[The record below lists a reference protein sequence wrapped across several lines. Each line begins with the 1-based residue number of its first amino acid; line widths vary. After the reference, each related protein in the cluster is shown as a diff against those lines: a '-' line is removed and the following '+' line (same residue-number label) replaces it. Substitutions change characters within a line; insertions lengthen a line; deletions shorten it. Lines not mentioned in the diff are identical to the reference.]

1 MIEIKYFARL
11 SESLGIKSEKIE
23 IDDQIQTA
31 ADVIQR
37 LINRGGKWA
46 DEFSGDN
53 KILVAINQEMR
64 EPGATVTDGDELA
77 FFPPVTGG

>member
-11 SESLGIKSEKIE
+11 SESLGMRSEQLE
-23 IDDQIQTA
+23 IDEQIQTA
-31 ADVIQR
+31 SDVIDQ
-37 LINRGGKWA
+37 LITRGGNWA

-64 EPGATVTDGDELA
+64 ESGASINDGDELA

>member
-11 SESLGIKSEKIE
+11 SESLEMRSEQLE
-23 IDDQIQTA
+23 FDDQIQTA

-37 LINRGGKWA
+37 LISRGGKWA
-46 DEFSGDN
+46 DEFNGDN

-64 EPGATVTDGDELA
+64 EPDVTVNDGDEVA

>member
-11 SESLGIKSEKIE
+11 SESLGKRSDQLEF
-23 IDDQIQTA
+23 DDQIQTA

-37 LINRGGKWA
+37 LIDRGGKWA
-46 DEFSGDN
+46 DEFNGDN
-53 KILVAINQEMR
+53 KILVAINQQMR
-64 EPGATVTDGDELA
+64 EPEASVNDGDEVA

>member
-11 SESLGIKSEKIE
+11 SESLGMRSEQLE
-23 IDDQIQTA
+23 IDEQIQTA
-31 ADVIQR
+31 SDVIDR
-37 LINRGGKWA
+37 LITRGGNWA

-53 KILVAINQEMR
+53 KILIAINQEMR
-64 EPGATVTDGDELA
+64 EPGASINDGDELA